1 VGRRAPSAL
10 RVRVILR
17 AFARALPSCMDLCS
31 AWAKALRR
39 RIGESEIRSRAF
51 VHPTA
56 IVKRRTAEV
65 RMIAGL
71 TRLALTIALA
81 SAVSPAGAQQRALDK
96 VSFGTN
102 WLAEGE
108 HGGFYQA
115 LADGTYK
122 KYGLDVTIVPGGPN
136 VNNRILLPVGK
147 LDFFM
152 SANTLQN
159 FDAVEQNIPTLAVAS
174 MFQKDPQVLMAHPDQ
189 GIESFIDLKKLTLF
203 ISREGVASYF
213 QWLKAEF
220 GFSEAQVKPYTSN
233 AQPFLAD
240 KRSAMQGYVTSEP
253 YAIEKQAHFKP
264 KVFLIA
270 NQGFNSYSTLIETR
284 RDLVEKRPDLVQ
296 RFVDASIIGWANYLY
311 GDNRAANALIK
322 RQNAEMTDELLAYTL
337 ATMKQYGIVDS
348 GATLA
353 LGIGAMT
360 DARMK
365 DFFDKMVRAGVV
377 KASLPFARSYTLQ
390 FVNRKVGLD
399 LRKP

>member
-1 VGRRAPSAL
+1 MVRRH
-10 RVRVILR
+10 
-17 AFARALPSCMDLCS
+17 
-31 AWAKALRR
+31 
-39 RIGESEIRSRAF
+39 IR
-51 VHPTA
+51 
-56 IVKRRTAEV
+56 EV
-65 RMIAGL
+65 RMIAAGL
-71 TRLALTIALA
+71 MRLGLVAALA
-81 SAVSPAGAQQRALDK
+81 SAVSPADAQRALDK

-147 LDFFM
+147 LDFYM
-152 SANTLQN
+152 SANTLQG
-159 FDAVEQNIPTLAVAS
+159 FDAVEQNIPTIAVAA

-189 GIESFIDLKKLTLF
+189 GIETFTDLKKLTLF

-233 AQPFLAD
+233 PQPFLAD

-253 YAIEKQAHFKP
+253 YAIETQAGFKP

-270 NQGFNSYSTLIETR
+270 DQGFNSYSTLIETR
-284 RDLVEKRPDLVQ
+284 RELVEKRPELVQ
-296 RFVDASIIGWANYLY
+296 RFVDASILGWANYLY

-322 RQNAEMTDELLAYTL
+322 RQNLEMTDGLLAYAL
-337 ATMKQYGIVDS
+337 ATMKQHGIVDS

-360 DARMK
+360 DSRMK
-365 DFFDKMVRAGVV
+365 DFFEKMVRAGVV

-390 FVNRKVGLD
+390 FVNKKIGLD
-399 LRKP
+399 LRK